1 MKNLKFVSLIFA
13 LLMGVLLLESE
24 LTFGETWNVSNLTDF
39 QTRLGEAASNNE
51 DDVINVASG
60 VYNLTA

>member
-24 LTFGETWNVSNLTDF
+24 LTFGETWDVSNLTDF
-39 QTRLGEAASNNE
+39 QARLSEAGNNG
-51 DDVINVASG
+51 DSDIINVASG
-60 VYNLTA
+60 TYNCTS